1 MLPEYCDLIIL
12 DIRNKEFIMVEAKDL
27 QMIVELI

>member
-12 DIRNKEFIMVEAKDL
+12 DIRNKEFIMVEAEDL
-27 QMIVELI
+27 QTIVELI